1 MKIKVLGGS
10 TSKKS
15 INKIW
20 ASYVAGLFDAG
31 QVEVLDLNDYKMPIY
46 DEDYEQEHGVPLE
59 AIKLLEKLQE
69 GELLVI
75 SLSEHNG
82 SYTAAFK
89 NTFDWL
95 SRVESKFFKGIRV
108 FLMATSPGS
117 RGGIGVLEAARA
129 RFPIHG
135 ADIVGQFSLPFFDE
149 NFKFEKGLINQQ
161 LKDRLFEEVNN
172 IKHLFK

>member
-1 MKIKVLGGS
+1 MTIKVLGGS
-10 TSKKS
+10 TRKNS

-20 ASYVAGLFDAG
+20 ASYVAGLFEGG

-46 DEDYEQEHGVPLE
+46 DEDYEQEHGVP
-59 AIKLLEKLQE
+59 AAAVNLLEKLQE

-89 NTFDWL
+89 NTVDWL
-95 SRVESKFFKGIRV
+95 SRVESQFFNGIRV

-117 RGGIGVLEAARA
+117 RGGIGVLEAARS

-135 ADIVGQFSLPFFDE
+135 ADIVGHFSLPFFND
-149 NFKFEKGLINQQ
+149 NFELEKGLIDKQ
-161 LKDRLFEEVNN
+161 LKDKLLKEIDS